1 MNKREFIAYNVAQM
15 FHDGDVVNLGVG
27 IPTLASTYTPKDMTV
42 FFHAE
47 NGAVGCDRAGFFPFS
62 LPTREAYIAWMETCG
77 GEKGSWRTEHR
88 DLCNATGETV
98 SLIPGAACFD
108 STMAF
113 AIARGGHLDATV
125 LGALQV
131 DEQCNLANWKIP
143 GKKLNGMGGAMDIV
157 SGAKRVIIAME
168 HCTKDGSPK
177 IVKRCSLPLTAAGC
191 VSMIVTELCIID
203 CIPGKLT
210 VTAIAPGVT
219 REDIVA
225 KTGASL
231 TFADNMA
238 VMPSL

>member
-27 IPTLASTYTPKDMTV
+27 IPTLASTYTPAGMTV

-47 NGAVGCDRAGFFPFS
+47 NGAVGCDKAGFFPFD
-62 LPTREAYIAWMETCG
+62 LPSREAYIDWMNTCG
-77 GEKGSWRTEHR
+77 GEKGSWKTEHR
-88 DLCNATGETV
+88 DLCNATGETI

-131 DEQCNLANWKIP
+131 DEQCDLANWKIP

-168 HCTKDGSPK
+168 HCTKDGSSK
-177 IVKRCSLPLTAAGC
+177 ILKRCTLPLTAAGC
-191 VSMIVTELCIID
+191 VSTIVTELCIID
-203 CIPGKLT
+203 CQPGRLT
-210 VTAIAPGVT
+210 VTGIAPGVS
-219 REDIVA
+219 REEIAA
-225 KTGASL
+225 KTGAAL
-231 TFADNMA
+231 LFADTLREM
-238 VMPSL
+238 VSL